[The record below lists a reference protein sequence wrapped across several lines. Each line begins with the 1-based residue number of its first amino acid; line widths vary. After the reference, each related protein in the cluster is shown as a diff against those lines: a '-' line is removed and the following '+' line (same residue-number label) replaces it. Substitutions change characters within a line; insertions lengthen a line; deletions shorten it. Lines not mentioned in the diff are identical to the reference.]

1 MHGYE
6 PGEFEPTTELI
17 LSHKHPDDL
26 ARVKSLLQQSVAPFS
41 SRHRIRTTTGEIRK
55 VVVVGDPV
63 NDADGRIVE
72 PDLAL
77 VSLAA
82 ATGRNGL
89 SDRLVTLVESTAAA
103 RRAGVAL
110 LLAGVSVSVDR
121 HEVRMGKH
129 SSAADGADAF
139 LRQDE
144 LDVEEYW
151 LDQVVVVAAAGVV
164 DMLTAPRL
172 TEAISVAAA
181 KSPAGVIVDLSKVDF
196 LASAGITVLVAA
208 HAKVTPNARFGVVA
222 DGPATSRPITLL
234 GIEITLYR
242 TLQDALDEIN
252 TAGA

>member
-1 MHGYE
+1 M
-6 PGEFEPTTELI
+6 
-17 LSHKHPDDL
+17 
-26 ARVKSLLQQSVAPFS
+26 RFS
-41 SRHRIRTTTGEIRK
+41 
-55 VVVVGDPV
+55 
-63 NDADGRIVE
+63 
-72 PDLAL
+72 
-77 VSLAA
+77 
-82 ATGRNGL
+82 
-89 SDRLVTLVESTAAA
+89 
-103 RRAGVAL
+103 
-110 LLAGVSVSVDR
+110 
-121 HEVRMGKH
+121 MGKH

-139 LRQDE
+139 LSQDE

-242 TLQDALDEIN
+242 TLQDALDDLH